1 MENEKKVSQTLRTE
15 ISEKVT
21 VIEKIKDQYVD
32 NEDLGII
39 KTQLS
44 HKTKE
49 IEGLL
54 KSYKQIQI
62 ELQK

>member
-49 IEGLL
+49 TEGLL